1 MARRAVGRIA
11 LGLREMK
18 ATHGASAGG
27 KLVYR
32 QVHNRQVHTLH
43 NADEEI
49 GQGIVVC
56 AIEG

>member
-1 MARRAVGRIA
+1 MARRVVGRIA

-32 QVHNRQVHTLH
+32 QVHTLH

-49 GQGIVVC
+49 GQGIVVS

>member
-1 MARRAVGRIA
+1 MARRAAGRIA

-32 QVHNRQVHTLH
+32 QVHTLH
-43 NADEEI
+43 HADEEV
-49 GQGIVVC
+49 GQRIVVV
-56 AIEG
+56 AVEG